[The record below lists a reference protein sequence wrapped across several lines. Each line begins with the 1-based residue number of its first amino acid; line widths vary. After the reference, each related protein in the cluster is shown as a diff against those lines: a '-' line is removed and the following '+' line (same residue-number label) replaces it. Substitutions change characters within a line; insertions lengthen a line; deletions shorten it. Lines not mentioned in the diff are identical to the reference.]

1 MAMTKNELFTQIVQQ
16 HLNIE
21 TLEERNSDSLD
32 FKEVAVWSVKAALE
46 AAFEAGKAA
55 AKKGA

>member
-1 MAMTKNELFTQIVQQ
+1 MNKQQNELFTQIAQQ

-21 TLEERNSDSLD
+21 TLEERKSDSLD
-32 FKEVAVWSVKAALE
+32 FHDVGVLNVKAALE

-55 AKKGA
+55 AKGA